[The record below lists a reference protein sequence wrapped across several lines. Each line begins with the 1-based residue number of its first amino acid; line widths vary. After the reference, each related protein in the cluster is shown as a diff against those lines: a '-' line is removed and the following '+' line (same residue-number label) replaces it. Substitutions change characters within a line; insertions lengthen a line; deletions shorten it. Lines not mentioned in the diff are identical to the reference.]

1 MKHIFFNIPFDP
13 SFACMKKEYL
23 MKPTWYSTLSIA
35 AIFSFASPNAIANDT
50 VSVVG
55 SNSVTPLMEVLGE
68 TYGKTHSVVIEVQGP
83 GSSAGIRAAKDGS
96 SDLGMSSR
104 DLKNT
109 EKNTRLQEVVIAR
122 DGIAVVVN
130 SQNPIK
136 NLTKEQVAEI
146 YKGDIKNWQAVGG
159 LNQPIVVATRDTASG
174 TRGAFEDIMKLKKKI
189 NGHKVSAISQK
200 AQVASGNGQLKTLVA
215 NNPYAIGYISL
226 GSVDNSVKPLA
237 IDGVKP
243 SINAIKAGTYG
254 VQRPFLVLYK
264 NGRPSKSALAF
275 LDWIKTSEAQSI
287 VEKKG
292 YISIQ

>member
-1 MKHIFFNIPFDP
+1 
-13 SFACMKKEYL
+13 
-23 MKPTWYSTLSIA
+23 MKPTWLSTISIA
-35 AIFSFASPNAIANDT
+35 TVFSLVSPYSIASDT
-50 VSVVG
+50 ISVVG
-55 SNSVTPLMEVLGE
+55 SNSVTPLMEILGE
-68 TYGKTHSVVIEVQGP
+68 TYTKSNAVVIEVQGP
-83 GSSAGIRAAKDGS
+83 GSSAGIRSAKDGS

-104 DLKNT
+104 ELKKS
-109 EKNTRLQEVVIAR
+109 EKNAQLKEVVIAR

-130 SQNPIK
+130 NQNPVK

-159 LNQPIVVATRDTASG
+159 LNKPIVVATRDTASG

-189 NGHKVSAISQK
+189 NSHNVSAISQK

-237 IDGVKP
+237 IDGVKA
-243 SINAIKAGTYG
+243 SIKAIKNGTYG

-275 LDWIKTSEAQSI
+275 LNWIKTPEAQSI
-287 VEKKG
+287 VSKKG